1 MINILTN
8 YTKQLILEV
17 RSQILYQEI
26 QVMVMFYTKLVMLE
40 YNLGNII

>member
-40 YNLGNII
+40 YNFGNII